1 MSVVLYINKLGD
13 DSIAIIGT
21 VRRYYELS
29 FFEVSD
35 LLEQSLPIEL
45 PPLDD
50 TYVDAFTREM
60 SEVQSEV
67 ARTGTTSVEQVMD
80 HLQDMFQES
89 PFGQA
94 PKPVDTPKP
103 AKPAAP
109 KPQAAP
115 KPAAPKA
122 APKSAPKTSSA
133 NVQLVLESVRGSA
146 FKILGVLTK
155 AYGLSYGDAGK
166 FLRDGS
172 TLPALPAA
180 EAAKVAE
187 QLRAIGCE
195 VKG

>member
-67 ARTGTTSVEQVMD
+67 ARTGAMSVEQVMD

-103 AKPAAP
+103 AKPT
-109 KPQAAP
+109 AP
-115 KPAAPKA
+115 KPAAPKS

>member
-67 ARTGTTSVEQVMD
+67 ARTGTMSMEQVMD

-109 KPQAAP
+109 KPQAAS
-115 KPAAPKA
+115 KPA
-122 APKSAPKTSSA
+122 APKSAPTTSSA

>member
-21 VRRYYELS
+21 VRRYYDLS

-50 TYVDAFTREM
+50 TYEDAFTREM
-60 SEVQSEV
+60 REVQSEV
-67 ARTGTTSVEQVMD
+67 ARTGTMSVEQVMD

-115 KPAAPKA
+115 KPA

>member
-1 MSVVLYINKLGD
+1 
-13 DSIAIIGT
+13 
-21 VRRYYELS
+21 
-29 FFEVSD
+29 
-35 LLEQSLPIEL
+35 
-45 PPLDD
+45 LDD

-60 SEVQSEV
+60 SDVQSEV
-67 ARTGTTSVEQVMD
+67 ARTGTMSVEQVMD

-94 PKPVDTPKP
+94 PKSVDTPKP

-115 KPAAPKA
+115 KPAAPKS